1 MTEITDA
8 EAAEIAWA
16 NSGQG
21 KAAFKA
27 AWGSLH
33 AMGLHEHV
41 DATQLGQIVYAAH
54 LAVAA
59 DPGTVY
65 LATSGAYS
73 DFRVVQAFA
82 RREDAESYPL
92 GEEVMEMTVHD
103 GPVEVRTWYTLRWW
117 PTRPDRDEDADWQ
130 AAANPWTSVDD
141 RRDYDGD
148 PRHAE
153 HRWLNQSALDGAE
166 PLLMV
171 GGWDLALVKKVYGE
185 QRAQWLARQEGIS

>member
-16 NSGQG
+16 NSERG

-33 AMGLHEHV
+33 AMGLHKHV
-41 DATQLGQIVYAAH
+41 DATQLMQIVYAAH
-54 LAVAA
+54 LATAA

-65 LATSGAYS
+65 LATAGEYS
-73 DFRVVQAFA
+73 DYRVVHAFA
-82 RREDAESYPL
+82 RRQDAESYKL
-92 GEEVMEMTVHD
+92 GDEVKEMTVRP

-117 PTRPDRDEDADWQ
+117 PNLPERKPDDDWL
-130 AAANPWTSVDD
+130 AASNPWVGADE
-141 RRDYDGD
+141 RRDFDGD
-148 PRHAE
+148 PGRAE
-153 HRWLNQSALDGAE
+153 HQWTDQGIQ

-185 QRAQWLARQEGIS
+185 QRAQYIARKEGIT